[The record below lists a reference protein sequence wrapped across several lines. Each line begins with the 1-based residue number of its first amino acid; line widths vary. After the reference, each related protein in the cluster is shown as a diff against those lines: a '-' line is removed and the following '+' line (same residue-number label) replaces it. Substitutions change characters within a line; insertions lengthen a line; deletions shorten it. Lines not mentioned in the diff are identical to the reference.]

1 MGTSFRGKAFCNG
14 TRAAERR
21 RPRHLVDL
29 SHPKGVA
36 RPLVGRQR
44 EDHRVVVK
52 RRAWRGAH
60 VDWRLGVSFG
70 TSRRLYCGGS
80 VAARRVAPTKPRAE
94 VQGWDPAKEGASLRY
109 QRPKAATVGRHLLLE
124 DFRKL
129 GGGASERKERGGERV
144 CCGRAGAGLW
154 CERAGGFRSM
164 ARMDVHNCA
173 AQACRERVRMDASAP
188 RASAP
193 RGPHLVER
201 DLSGAVLVRLSDERL
216 DLRRRH
222 LELHQRNDL
231 HQL

>member
-1 MGTSFRGKAFCNG
+1 
-14 TRAAERR
+14 
-21 RPRHLVDL
+21 V
-29 SHPKGVA
+29 
-36 RPLVGRQR
+36 
-44 EDHRVVVK
+44 
-52 RRAWRGAH
+52 RGAGPT
-60 VDWRLGVSFG
+60 WIGALESA
-70 TSRRLYCGGS
+70 S
-80 VAARRVAPTKPRAE
+80 VRVGDSTA
-94 VQGWDPAKEGASLRY
+94 EGALPREGSPPPNHELKSKDGIQPKKEPACDTSAPKPPPSDDICFLRIF
-109 QRPKAATVGRHLLLE
+109 ANWADGV
-124 DFRKL
+124 
-129 GGGASERKERGGERV
+129 ASERKERGGERV
-144 CCGRAGAGLW
+144 FCGRAGTGLW

-201 DLSGAVLVRLSDERL
+201 DLSGAVLVCLSDERL